1 MTSALS
7 ECHCARMKGATK
19 VVCMKPILLSLLSL
33 LLMSLGAIT
42 ATAADFDYF
51 LTGNAAD
58 VKPAKTEGGLMLMGG
73 GGLVDDAFRWFIQK
87 SGGGDIVVLKASD
100 GKVAAVDTYGAYLH
114 ATVGGCDSVEVI
126 SFNNPEASKD
136 PKVLEALKNADGIL
150 MGGGAQYRYVDY
162 WKGTAVGA
170 ALEAHVRAGRPL
182 GGSSAGLAVMGQV
195 CYTAHLTARLT
206 SEIAMKNPF
215 DKVITFENDFLHL
228 DLMRGAITDTHFSPR
243 GRLGRLISFVART
256 QGSGIQLG
264 IGVDEK
270 TALCVDAD
278 GTGYVFTTVPEG
290 RAWFVMPQQAP
301 EILKEGEP
309 LTYRDLKVIGA
320 GPESVVNLPK
330 RVIEKPVATST
341 VSIIA
346 GQLTSKPE

>member
-1 MTSALS
+1 MFAWN
-7 ECHCARMKGATK
+7 EYHCAWMRGVTK
-19 VVCMKPILLSLLSL
+19 VESMKLIPLSLYSVLLLSLGSI
-33 LLMSLGAIT
+33 SVI
-42 ATAADFDYF
+42 ADDYNYF

-58 VKPAKTEGGLMLMGG
+58 VKPEKTEGGLMLMGG
-73 GGLVDDAFRWFIQK
+73 GGQVDDAYRWFMQK
-87 SGGGDIVVLKASD
+87 ASGGDIVVLKASD
-100 GKVAAVDTYGAYLH
+100 GKEAATDSYGTYLH
-114 ATVGGCDSVEVI
+114 GTIGGCDSVELI
-126 SFNNPEASKD
+126 SFNNREASSD
-136 PKVLEALKNADGIL
+136 AKVLEVLRSADGIFL
-150 MGGGAQYRYVDY
+150 GGGKQYLYADY

-170 ALEAHVRAGRPL
+170 ALDAHVRAGRPL

-195 CYTAHLTARLT
+195 CYTAHLTSRLT

-278 GTGYVFTTVPEG
+278 GTGHVFTTVPEG
-290 RAWFVMPQQAP
+290 RAWLVMPQQAP
-301 EILKEGEP
+301 EILKEGGP

-330 RVIEKPVATST
+330 RVVEKPVATST